1 MTTALYIRK
10 LTEQILSSVHSAR
23 KTGIHLQIVGLR
35 RIKATIS
42 NNQSIVHIAKEKVT
56 IFKNAETKTETIT
69 ANLANIAK
77 GKDTMK
83 KLVGLRTEEVKLKLN
98 KVTIKLFVTNATNLV
113 ISAEIA
119 DRKTMQTK
127 LMQKKKKS
135 DNYTFGMEQT

>member
-1 MTTALYIRK
+1 MT
-10 LTEQILSSVHSAR
+10 
-23 KTGIHLQIVGLR
+23 
-35 RIKATIS
+35 
-42 NNQSIVHIAKEKVT
+42 
-56 IFKNAETKTETIT
+56 
-69 ANLANIAK
+69 K

-119 DRKTMQTK
+119 DRKTIQTK

-135 DNYTFGMEQT
+135 DNYTFWMEQT